1 MGDRVITGWEMS
13 EPGGPMA
20 RAVRPIRRLEDQ
32 EVLVRVAG
40 CGVCHTDLGFLYDG
54 VRTRSPAPLILGHE
68 IAGWVEASGAV
79 HRDLVGRAVVVPSVI
94 PCGECVACRAGQPTI
109 CRRQVM
115 PGNDCDGG
123 FATHA
128 ILPGRGLCPIP
139 GASEDPRAP
148 LGRTP
153 GLTLRHLA
161 VVADAVSTAYQS
173 VERSGLASG
182 ELAIIVGL
190 GGVGTYAAQLASRK
204 GAAVVGVD
212 VDPRPL
218 KGAPKIGV
226 GLALDGRELPPKEAR
241 ARILEFAQARGAPE
255 IGWKIFECSGTP
267 GGQKAAFSLL
277 GPGAT
282 LLVVGFTLQSVEIPL
297 SRLMA
302 FDARAL
308 GNWGC
313 APDLYPKVLE
323 AVLDG
328 SVDVVSHTELRPM
341 SRLREA
347 LEDIH
352 TRRSTRR
359 IVLTPDGDREVA

>member
-1 MGDRVITGWEMS
+1 MTTDVITGWEMA

-20 RAVRPIRRLEDQ
+20 RTVRPMRRLEDE

-54 VRTRSPAPLILGHE
+54 VRTRHAAPLILGHE
-68 IAGWVEASGAV
+68 ISGWVEDSGNH
-79 HRDLVGRAVVVPSVI
+79 HRDLVGRAVVVPAVI
-94 PCGECVACRAGQPTI
+94 PCGECVACRIGRPTI

-115 PGNDCDGG
+115 PGNDRDGG
-123 FATHA
+123 FATYV
-128 ILPGRGLCPIP
+128 ILPGRGLCPVP
-139 GASEDPRAP
+139 GATEDAHSP
-148 LGRTP
+148 LGSVP

-182 ELAIIVGL
+182 EIAIVVGL
-190 GGVGTYAAQLASRK
+190 GGVGTYAAQFASRR
-204 GAAVVGVD
+204 GAVVVGVD

-218 KGAPKIGV
+218 QSATAIGV

-241 ARILEFAQARGAPE
+241 SRILEFARSRGASE

-277 GPGAT
+277 VPGAT
-282 LLVVGFTLQSVEIPL
+282 LLVVGFTRQTVEISL
-297 SRLMA
+297 SHLMA
-302 FDARAL
+302 FDARAI

-313 APDLYPKVLE
+313 APDLFPRILE
-323 AVLDG
+323 QVLDG
-328 SVDVVSHTELRPM
+328 SVDVVSHTELRPLAH
-341 SRLREA
+341 LREA
-347 LEDIH
+347 LEDVH
-352 TRRSTRR
+352 SRRAVRR
-359 IVLTPDGDREVA
+359 IVLTPDGDKEVA